1 MSTSL
6 LLHAFAR
13 RGTPLT
19 FSDLA
24 GAMAE
29 TGALVSELAATLAM
43 ALQQRFVVSCGYA
56 SLEEGA
62 SPGPR
67 LLVLSER
74 GRAAVAA
81 DRAIASGGSV
91 VPF

>member
-13 RGTPLT
+13 RGAPLT

-29 TGALVSELAATLAM
+29 TGARVSDLAETLAL
-43 ALQQRFVVSCGYA
+43 ALRERFVVTCGFA
-56 SLEEGA
+56 AAEADTMRL
-62 SPGPR
+62 GPR

-81 DRAIASGGSV
+81 DRA
-91 VPF
+91 